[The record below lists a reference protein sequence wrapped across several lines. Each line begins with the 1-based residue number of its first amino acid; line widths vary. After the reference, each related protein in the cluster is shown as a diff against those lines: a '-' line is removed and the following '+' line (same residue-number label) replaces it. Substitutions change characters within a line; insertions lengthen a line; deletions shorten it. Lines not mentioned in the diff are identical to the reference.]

1 MTDAGSGTQ
10 DGRPAAT
17 GVARIAGWCLYD
29 WANSAFPTVITTF
42 VFAAYFTKGV
52 AASETEGTY
61 LWGNATAIAAVWIA
75 VLSPVLGAIADRTG
89 RRRPW
94 LVGFTMICI
103 VATAALWTV
112 RPDPADVP
120 RALALVVVATLAFEF
135 AGVFYNAQLP
145 AVAPPDRMGRISGI
159 GWGVGY
165 AGGLACLVTA
175 LFALVQADPP
185 PFGLDPAAAEPVR
198 ATVLLVAVWFAV
210 FALPAFLLV
219 PDAEARSGESMRKA
233 VAGGLRQLAATLR
246 GLDARSP
253 VARFL
258 VARML
263 YADGLT
269 TLFTF
274 GGIYAAGTFGMD
286 FSEII
291 VFGIALNLTAGAGA
305 VAFGWIDDRVGPKR
319 TIQAALAGLMLFGA
333 LALVAPDKS
342 WFWVAGMAMG
352 TFMGPV
358 QAASRTLMAR
368 LAPADRRAE
377 TFGLFALSGKATNFA
392 GPLVLGWATLA
403 FDSQRAGMA
412 TILVFLAAGLLL
424 LRTVREPA
432 AADD

>member
-1 MTDAGSGTQ
+1 MTAARERGRDRAGS
-10 DGRPAAT
+10 T
-17 GVARIAGWCLYD
+17 GAVVGWCLYD
-29 WANSAFPTVITTF
+29 WANSAFPTVISTF

-52 AASETEGTY
+52 APSETEGTY
-61 LWGNATAIAAVWIA
+61 LWGNAVAVAAVVIA
-75 VLSPVLGAIADRTG
+75 VLGPALGAIADRTG

-94 LVGFTMICI
+94 LAAFTLAC
-103 VATAALWTV
+103 VLATAGLWWV

-120 RALALVVVATLAFEF
+120 LALVLVVLATVAFEF
-135 AGVFYNAQLP
+135 AGVFYNAMLP
-145 AVAPPDRMGRISGI
+145 AVAPPGRMGRVSGI

-165 AGGLACLVTA
+165 AGGLACLVVA
-175 LFALVQADPP
+175 LFGLVRADPP

-198 ATVLLVAVWFAV
+198 ATVLLVALWFAAFSLPV
-210 FALPAFLLV
+210 FVLVRDPA
-219 PDAEARSGESMRKA
+219 AAGEPLRQA
-233 VAGGLRQLAATLR
+233 VGDGLRGLWATLR
-246 GLDARSP
+246 GLDPRSP

-258 VARML
+258 LAHML

-305 VAFGWIDDRVGPKR
+305 IGFGWIDDRVGPKR
-319 TIQAALAGLMLFGA
+319 AILAALVGLMLFGG
-333 LALVAPDKS
+333 LALVAPDKT

-352 TFMGPV
+352 TFMGPA

-368 LAPADRRAE
+368 LAPADQGAE
-377 TFGLFALSGKATNFA
+377 MFGLYALSGKATNFA
-392 GPLVLGWATLA
+392 GPLTLAWATLA

-412 TILVFLAAGLLL
+412 TILVFLTAGFLLL
-424 LRTVREPA
+424 LTVKQPA
-432 AADD
+432 HRPG